1 MIGDRM
7 FLGHGGGFQFKY
19 KHHMLELCLMYVAAR
34 KLREVM
40 SEEQKI
46 AQLEEKMNDEG
57 YLQLLHSLDGYVHT
71 IDARI
76 KENSN
81 GIIHHNFLSKLW

>member
-1 MIGDRM
+1 
-7 FLGHGGGFQFKY
+7 
-19 KHHMLELCLMYVAAR
+19 MYVATR

-40 SEEQKI
+40 SEEEKI
-46 AQLEEKMNDEG
+46 AQLEAKMSDEG

-71 IDARI
+71 IDARV

-81 GIIHHNFLSKLW
+81 GE

>member
-1 MIGDRM
+1 
-7 FLGHGGGFQFKY
+7 
-19 KHHMLELCLMYVAAR
+19 MYVATR

-40 SEEQKI
+40 SEEEKI
-46 AQLEEKMNDEG
+46 AQLEAKMSDEG

-71 IDARI
+71 IDARV

-81 GIIHHNFLSKLW
+81 GEQNSYIPQRSAM